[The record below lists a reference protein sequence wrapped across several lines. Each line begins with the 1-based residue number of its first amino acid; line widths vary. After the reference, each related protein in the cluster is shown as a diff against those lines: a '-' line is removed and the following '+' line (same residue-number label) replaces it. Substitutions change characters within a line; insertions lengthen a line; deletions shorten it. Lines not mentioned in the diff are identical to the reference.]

1 MIIKLLIGLTG
12 SAALLWAYVRNNSQ
26 MSMSQQENTDEQD
39 GDPLQESSKMQ
50 QWNQGGSLRQQLS
63 EAADRLWESYTR
75 LEDAKNTETAMKSL
89 IYGNGILYYSEE
101 ARRLLLSDEDETRK
115 SRQLLHRVAND
126 LYNVTT
132 RYVQRNGEQWA
143 FRLSNK
149 YEIGHDT
156 LLFYAGYDTNV
167 LVEDIKDLN
176 KVICKL
182 RTESANYDRQHNQ
195 LIGSEGY
202 QRYKTICQELLPATM
217 DFATLAEP
225 EDEPAA
231 TIVLEYAKKFCDV
244 IDIVNQCHH
253 IIVKGTDTLNY

>member
-1 MIIKLLIGLTG
+1 M
-12 SAALLWAYVRNNSQ
+12 
-26 MSMSQQENTDEQD
+26 
-39 GDPLQESSKMQ
+39 
-50 QWNQGGSLRQQLS
+50 
-63 EAADRLWESYTR
+63 
-75 LEDAKNTETAMKSL
+75 
-89 IYGNGILYYSEE
+89 
-101 ARRLLLSDEDETRK
+101 
-115 SRQLLHRVAND
+115 HRVAND